1 MKAVEKLLRD
11 LRLGTAA
18 SELGPVLKESKEN
31 VSLGWI
37 TNLLQR
43 EVDSRCEKSLQS
55 KIVRSKI
62 PELKSL
68 ETFDWNFNPGI
79 SREKIE
85 DLASLDFVSENG
97 IVLFLGQPGTGKS
110 HLASAIGLKAI

>member
-1 MKAVEKLLRD
+1 VSVKAVEKLLRD
-11 LRLGTAA
+11 LRLVTAA
-18 SELGPVLKESKEN
+18 SELGSVLKESKEN

-43 EVDSRCEKSLQS
+43 EVDSRCEKSLQA
-55 KIVRSKI
+55 KIVRSRI

-79 SREKIE
+79 R
-85 DLASLDFVSENG
+85 
-97 IVLFLGQPGTGKS
+97 
-110 HLASAIGLKAI
+110 GLRF